1 MRNLLFV
8 LVFISIILLGCG
20 GNKSPLENCADERYR
35 KNYTIAKK
43 NKELNLL
50 KKPLKKKL
58 KNNSYYYSH
67 IGCEKMRE
75 VAPKSF
81 DAKYQ

>member
-20 GNKSPLENCADERYR
+20 GNKSPLENCADEKWIKYEAGSVAEF
-35 KNYTIAKK
+35 I
-43 NKELNLL
+43 
-50 KKPLKKKL
+50 KKPLKEKL
-58 KNNSYYYSH
+58 KTSIYYIVH
-67 IGCEKMRE
+67 HQECEKERT
-75 VAPKSF
+75 VYPRTF